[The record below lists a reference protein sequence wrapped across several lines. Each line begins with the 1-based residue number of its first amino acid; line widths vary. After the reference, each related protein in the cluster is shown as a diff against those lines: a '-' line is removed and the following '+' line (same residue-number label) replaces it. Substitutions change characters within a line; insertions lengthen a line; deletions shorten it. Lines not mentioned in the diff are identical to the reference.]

1 MQAAERPCMHRL
13 LATAVAAAFLGLTV
27 PANAQ
32 DKPLTFDDGKALVR
46 ATLMLS
52 NPSTG
57 RIFVKKNSAA
67 QMPAFEP
74 LAYYAGNDKSGHP
87 IIWMNENPVGTYV
100 GETFASMAGA
110 AFAAMDHG
118 YAGPAW
124 KARYDAATVADKALP
139 PGSADPFEHR
149 HALLTQLDDIF
160 KARSTS
166 QEESA
171 KSGIAWATS
180 TLRPGM
186 MRSRVYALLKQRG
199 LVAFNTAYNPGTPL
213 GTNGCS
219 FDDPKL
225 GLWPTMDEQL
235 PRRVGPCAMFGQPEQ
250 KKSPE
255 AYISWD
261 AGFTVACSTST
272 TLELD
277 FDNTDKLMSLKKPD
291 SQQSCY

>member
-1 MQAAERPCMHRL
+1 M
-13 LATAVAAAFLGLTV
+13 
-27 PANAQ
+27 
-32 DKPLTFDDGKALVR
+32 R

-52 NPSTG
+52 NAGTG
-57 RIFVKKNSAA
+57 RIFVKKDSAA
-67 QMPAFEP
+67 QMPPFEP
-74 LAYYAGNDKSGHP
+74 LAYYAGNDKSNHP
-87 IIWMNENPVGTYV
+87 VIWMNENPGGMYV

-110 AFAAMDHG
+110 AFAMDHG

-124 KARYDAATVADKALP
+124 KARYDAAAAADKALP

-149 HALLTQLDDIF
+149 HALLAQLDEIF

-166 QEESA
+166 QEETA
-171 KSGIAWATS
+171 KSDIAWITT

-186 MRSRVYALLKQRG
+186 MRSQVYALLKQRG
-199 LVAFNTAYNPGTPL
+199 LVAFNTAYNAGTPI
-213 GTNGCS
+213 GANGCR

-225 GLWPTMDEQL
+225 GLWPTMNEEV
-235 PRRVGPCAMFGQPEQ
+235 PRRVGPCAMFGQPDQ

-255 AYISWD
+255 AYISWN

-277 FDNTDKLMSLKKPD
+277 FDSTDRLMSLKKPG
-291 SQQSCY
+291 SEQSCY